1 MKSKHIK
8 CIRQKEIRRIHK
20 RQREIWA
27 AKCALGHIELHKPIR
42 YGWYKEITITHRVE
56 NYKNQAAIREV
67 YDKIEKLFWGR
78 TKEEAARKW
87 RQETSKYLISKDL
100 PTISRKQHNRLSYKA
115 KKLCVPFYH
124 MVESK
129 KLKLRYYVKI
139 PKGAYRIKFTRA
151 YITHSKRIDPKLESE
166 GDLLVQK
173 LSKNGYYEA
182 NEKLDNWK
190 DWWKVEEAKK
200 RDRAIKQKLL
210 KLKNYSIDQ
219 LLKDEISWERN

>member
-1 MKSKHIK
+1 MKPKHIK

-20 RQREIWA
+20 RQREIWV
-27 AKCALGHIELHKPIR
+27 AKCALGYIELQKPIR
-42 YGWYKEITITHRVE
+42 HGWYKEITITHRVE

-87 RQETSKYLISKDL
+87 RHETSKYLISKDL
-100 PTISRKQHNRLSYKA
+100 PTISRRQHNRLSNKA

-124 MVESK
+124 MIESK

-166 GDLLVQK
+166 GDLLEQQ
-173 LSKNGYYEA
+173 LLKNGLYEA
-182 NEKLDNWK
+182 NEKLYGWDDDWK
-190 DWWKVEEAKK
+190 KYTY
-200 RDRAIKQKLL
+200 KQEKLKMNRNL
-210 KLKNYSIDQ
+210 RKLKNCSVEEFI
-219 LLKDEISWERN
+219 KEEISWERN